1 MLVIGLTGGIGS
13 GKTTVADE
21 FAKLGVTLIDAD
33 LLSREVVEPGT
44 PALAAIA
51 QRFGPTILADNGFLN
66 RAELRQIVF
75 ANQDHKI
82 WLEQLL
88 HPLIRELMLARIQ
101 SADSPYCI
109 LVSPLLLETDQ
120 SALVQRVLVVDV
132 SAETQLSRTL
142 QRDSSSAETIKAIMA
157 AQISREARLAKADDV
172 ISNDGSMDSLKTK
185 VLTLHNQYLELSGI
199 NNA

>member
-13 GKTTVADE
+13 GKTTVAEE
-21 FAKLGVTLIDAD
+21 FANLGASLIDAD
-33 LLSREVVEPGT
+33 LLAREVVEPET

-51 QRFGPTILADNGFLN
+51 QRFGPAILDSNGFLN
-66 RAELRQIVF
+66 RSELRQIVF
-75 ANQDHKI
+75 ANQDHKV

-88 HPLIRELMLARIQ
+88 HPLIRQLMLSRIQ

-132 SAETQLSRTL
+132 APQTQLQRTL
-142 QRDSSSAETIKAIMA
+142 QRDSSSVETIKAIMA
-157 AQISREARLAKADDV
+157 AQISREARLEKADDV
-172 ISNDGSMDSLKTK
+172 ITNDGSTDELKAKILSLHYK
-185 VLTLHNQYLELSGI
+185 YLELSGKHD
-199 NNA
+199 A